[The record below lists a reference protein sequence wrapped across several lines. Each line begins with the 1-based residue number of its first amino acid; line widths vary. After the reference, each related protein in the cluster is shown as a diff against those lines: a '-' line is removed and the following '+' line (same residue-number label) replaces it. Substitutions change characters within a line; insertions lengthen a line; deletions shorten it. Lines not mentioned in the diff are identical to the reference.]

1 MRSIFRACAVIG
13 LACVIFVMGTGRSG
27 GTTVHASDALGL
39 APNAKAFVLMDA
51 ASGKVLY
58 EKNMHREL
66 PPASITKMMTMLLTM
81 EAIDRGSLK
90 WSDTVTAS
98 EYAASMGGSQIFLE
112 PGEKMSVRDIFK
124 GVVIASGNDASVAI
138 AEKIAGSEKQFV
150 AMMNEK
156 AKMLGLKNTH
166 SSNVNGLPIANHY
179 SSAFDIAIISE
190 ALLKHPTVLKFTGT
204 YEDYIRRD
212 SNNPLWLVNSNKLL
226 KYYKGT
232 DGLKTGYTSEAGSCL
247 AATAVRNKIRLI
259 AVVLGEPHAKQ
270 RNQEIMK
277 LFDYGFEQYTSRIVL
292 KKGTTIGKVRVKGS
306 NPSTFTIRATKD
318 YRVLV
323 QKQAVNNGNYTTT
336 VTWKKQLQAPIN
348 KGQPIGTLQIVQA
361 GKVIVTAPV
370 VAPQKMRKSS
380 FMNDFKYFIYNLVM
394 P

>member
-1 MRSIFRACAVIG
+1 MRSMLKTGALVG
-13 LACVIFVMGTGRSG
+13 LACITLWSG
-27 GTTVHASDALGL
+27 SGLNGSTTVHASDTAGL

-51 ASGKVLY
+51 ATGAVLY

-81 EAIDRGSLK
+81 EAIDSGRLK
-90 WSDTVTAS
+90 WTDTVTAS
-98 EYAASMGGSQIFLE
+98 AYAASMGGSQIYLE

-138 AEKIAGSEKQFV
+138 AEKIGGSEKQFV

-156 AKMLGLKNTH
+156 AKALGLKNTH
-166 SSNVNGLPIANHY
+166 FSNVNGLPIANHY
-179 SSAFDIAIISE
+179 TSAYDIGIIGE
-190 ALLKHPTVLKFTGT
+190 ALLKHPEVLKFTGT

-212 SNNPLWLVNSNKLL
+212 SKKPLWLVNSNKLL

-247 AATAVRNKIRLI
+247 AATAVRHKIRLI

-270 RNQEIMK
+270 RNQEVMK
-277 LFDYGFEQYTSRIVL
+277 LLDYGFDQYTNKVIL
-292 KKGTTIGKVRVKGS
+292 KKGTLLGNIHVAGA
-306 NPSTFTIRATKD
+306 NPGTLKIRATKNFN
-318 YRVLV
+318 VLV
-323 QKQAVNNGNYTTT
+323 RKQAAGNTAYTTK
-336 VTWKKQLQAPIN
+336 VTWTKGLKAPIK
-348 KGQPIGTLQIVQA
+348 KGQPIGTLEIMQA
-361 GKVIVTAPV
+361 GKTVVRTPV
-370 VAPQKMRKSS
+370 VAPQKMVKSS
-380 FMNDFKYFIYNLVM
+380 FMNDLKYFLYNLVM